1 MSHSLDSTKPVPM
14 GRIRALARWLAIAA
28 GVAGVA
34 PFALGSDILARD
46 WTPHAPDL
54 APLLTASLA
63 IQIHVAVVLAALAVG
78 LYLLF
83 GPKGRRAHRVLGWA
97 WAVFMLV
104 GAASSLFIM
113 EVSPGEFSF
122 IHLFSAATLIS
133 APLGVYYAR
142 RHNVSAHRGTMTGL
156 FIGGL
161 LIAGT
166 LSFLPGRLMW
176 QVFFA

>member
-1 MSHSLDSTKPVPM
+1 MSHSLDSTKPAPT
-14 GRIRALARWLAIAA
+14 GRVRLVSLSLAIAA
-28 GVAGVA
+28 GVIGVA
-34 PFALGSDILARD
+34 PFAARSGLLERD

-54 APLLTASLA
+54 APLLEASLA

-97 WAVFMLV
+97 WAIFMLV
-104 GAASSLFIM
+104 GAVSSLFIM
-113 EVSPGEFSF
+113 EVSPGSFSF
-122 IHLFSAATLIS
+122 IHLFSLATLIS
-133 APLGVYYAR
+133 VPLGVYSAR
-142 RHNVSAHRGTMTGL
+142 RHRVNAHRRAMTGV

-161 LIAGT
+161 LVAGS